1 MFSQHKKLNNL
12 ILFCSLLVN
21 IKVELFTANDV
32 NALIHRLRQLF
43 ILEHANQLSCRKN
56 LYPIE
61 WPGSY
66 LMNNAR
72 NRRVFEQTNE
82 VTSEFNEKIAQ
93 FISNPT
99 ESIVSHM
106 IISQIYFTMRSEEE
120 NDSTIERNAENLL
133 NEKGNYNNNMFL
145 SVEEETT
152 IHFSNYVQFVDA
164 IVAECIIQLEL
175 KLDEAKEIGA
185 DSDEQKQRMT
195 IALQNWQRLKTQ
207 LAINGKR
214 LAENVEKIIQQKF
227 PDCIRSLT
235 YGSLIKMNANYV
247 ESGVCER
254 IHF

>member
-1 MFSQHKKLNNL
+1 MFP
-12 ILFCSLLVN
+12 LVN
-21 IKVELFTANDV
+21 LKVELFNVNDV

-72 NRRVFEQTNE
+72 NRRVFAQTDE
-82 VTSEFNEKIAQ
+82 VLSEFNEKIGR
-93 FISNPT
+93 FISFPT
-99 ESIVSHM
+99 ESIISHM
-106 IISQIYFTMRSEEE
+106 IISQIYFTMSRKNSEQV
-120 NDSTIERNAENLL
+120 STIEQTAENLL

-175 KLDEAKEIGA
+175 KLDEAKQIEA
-185 DSDEQKQRMT
+185 DSDEQKHRMAM
-195 IALQNWQRLKTQ
+195 ALQNWRRLKTQ
-207 LAINGKR
+207 LETNEKR
-214 LAENVEKIIQQKF
+214 LAENVEKIIRQKF

-235 YGSLIKMNANYV
+235 LIRMNSNYV
-247 ESGVCER
+247 ESGACER

>member
-1 MFSQHKKLNNL
+1 MFP
-12 ILFCSLLVN
+12 LVN
-21 IKVELFTANDV
+21 LKVELFNVNDV

-43 ILEHANQLSCRKN
+43 NLEHANQLSCRKN

-82 VTSEFNEKIAQ
+82 VSSEFNEKIAQ

-106 IISQIYFTMRSEEE
+106 IISQIYFTMSRKV
-120 NDSTIERNAENLL
+120 STIEQTAENLL
-133 NEKGNYNNNMFL
+133 NEDENSNNMFL
-145 SVEEETT
+145 SEEEETT

-175 KLDEAKEIGA
+175 KLDEANEIK
-185 DSDEQKQRMT
+185 DNSDERKHRMT
-195 IALQNWQRLKTQ
+195 MALQNWRRLKTQ
-207 LAINGKR
+207 LETNEKR

-247 ESGVCER
+247 ESGACER